1 MTTHFFT
8 AVFPPMDHFFEES
21 AVETGDEFSTI
32 YIFMTL
38 FVNNVYFK
46 VSIMFLISFFIVK
59 KRNKLSRNHIF
70 NFFLFL
76 RNEIKLMI
84 ILLDFVSPLRNTH
97 SRLGT
102 TIKILNFVVKKRR
115 TASVQLWKFI
125 FPCKKTNGHLGTHIG
140 QLTYCIAN
148 FLSSNFVSIA
158 TLNCN
163 FLFFFFYHFLFIIF
177 IGGFDEDWLFFN
189 SFFNNKPLIWGSCCG
204 VWWRFFYNL
213 YSYYHFGEWC
223 IFKV

>member
-70 NFFLFL
+70 NFFSVF
-76 RNEIKLMI
+76 
-84 ILLDFVSPLRNTH
+84 
-97 SRLGT
+97 
-102 TIKILNFVVKKRR
+102 KKR
-115 TASVQLWKFI
+115 
-125 FPCKKTNGHLGTHIG
+125 N
-140 QLTYCIAN
+140 
-148 FLSSNFVSIA
+148 
-158 TLNCN
+158 
-163 FLFFFFYHFLFIIF
+163 
-177 IGGFDEDWLFFN
+177 
-189 SFFNNKPLIWGSCCG
+189 
-204 VWWRFFYNL
+204 
-213 YSYYHFGEWC
+213 
-223 IFKV
+223 